1 MLPMLASSLTFSL
14 LTLCFF
20 PGIGVIPSS
29 LIPPSVRTAVNVLS
43 ESTQHKLAKR
53 SGNLIKNCLV
63 KTAGAKGAAVV
74 SNSNQPP
81 VSTPAWDDD
90 ANADTVYDK
99 VTQTIEEVMEIKRQ
113 LARPDIHM
121 TKVGHIKWSV
131 SQL

>member
-1 MLPMLASSLTFSL
+1 M
-14 LTLCFF
+14 
-20 PGIGVIPSS
+20 IPSS

-43 ESTQHKLAKR
+43 ESTQHRLAKR

-63 KTAGAKGAAVV
+63 KTAGAKGAAAV

-81 VSTPAWDDD
+81 VSTPAWDDYD
-90 ANADTVYDK
+90 ADTVYDK

-131 SQL
+131 S